1 PAASP
6 TALPP
11 AAWTVG
17 DAQGVELLARL
28 VQVDTRQPTGREEPA
43 AQVLRDF
50 LLRAQV
56 EAEVIALS
64 SGRASLFARV
74 NGGAPSGAAPLV
86 LLSHLDTHPF
96 DAEAWP
102 RESGPLSAAIAK
114 DALWGRGTLDG
125 KGLAAL
131 HALVLAALEAGDVK
145 LDRPVLMVAAAGGL
159 DAGQPGLTK
168 VLERH
173 PELGNA
179 FAVLTKGGGT
189 RLDLLEDGRVAHTVA
204 TSERGYARLHL
215 TAVTRSDERADTGDH
230 ATRRLNEALTAVL
243 ARGFPPRLTR
253 PTLDT
258 LEAASEGAGFPRSLV
273 FRTTPLARV
282 FLLQEWALR
291 PPTQPLVRDEVVVT
305 QVTSGLAG
313 GQGAADRGHAVL
325 EARLLPGTT
334 PGRMRDLL
342 RARIKDP
349 DVHLVV
355 EDGANWSGSKADPQV
370 LLRIAERAHVPGV
383 SEQVVL
389 PIMNPEPLGAR
400 PFRDQEIPVYGFLPY
415 ALDEADLAR
424 IKGRDERLPLDDYR
438 RGFRVLTGLVID
450 LTAAPAEKSSRP

>member
-1 PAASP
+1 MSSE
-6 TALPP
+6 ALTP
-11 AAWTVG
+11 
-17 DAQGVELLARL
+17 DEIDDLAR
-28 VQVDTRQPTGREEPA
+28 
-43 AQVLRDF
+43 
-50 LLRAQV
+50 RAQ
-56 EAEVIALS
+56 
-64 SGRASLFARV
+64 
-74 NGGAPSGAAPLV
+74 
-86 LLSHLDTHPF
+86 
-96 DAEAWP
+96 
-102 RESGPLSAAIAK
+102 
-114 DALWGRGTLDG
+114 RGDRD
-125 KGLAAL
+125 
-131 HALVLAALEAGDVK
+131 ALEALLTAV
-145 LDRPVLMVAAAGGL
+145 RPRVLNVCRGVLPHLPDAEDACQDALLNIANKIGSWGGRGRFTTWMHVVAVNSARSTYRRMKHQATAADPQEVG
-159 DAGQPGLTK
+159 P
-168 VLERH
+168 LER
-173 PELGNA
+173 PDPRTTSVIA
-179 FAVLTKGGGT
+179 GT